1 MYSSEIV
8 EKSPWDKLNI
18 ARDKNRPNARFYIEN
33 IFNDF
38 IELHGDRY
46 YKDDSAIIGGIASVN
61 NINVT
66 VIGIIF
72 SVRCSLDRKRY
83 RRKYKK

>member
-33 IFNDF
+33 IFNDLKGKKY
-38 IELHGDRY
+38 E
-46 YKDDSAIIGGIASVN
+46 KD
-61 NINVT
+61 
-66 VIGIIF
+66 
-72 SVRCSLDRKRY
+72 
-83 RRKYKK
+83 

>member
-18 ARDKNRPNARFYIEN
+18 ARGKNRPNDRFYIEN

-38 IELHGDRY
+38 IELHGDR
-46 YKDDSAIIGGIASVN
+46 
-61 NINVT
+61 
-66 VIGIIF
+66 
-72 SVRCSLDRKRY
+72 
-83 RRKYKK
+83 